1 MATIRWSQLY
11 SLLTVAAL
19 VATAVAA
26 NPSATPSSA
35 VAEQLNSAGFSGFV
49 KLLES
54 ADLLQMVHDK
64 LKTGDVTLFV
74 PTNEALMYQISPAV
88 LAFLKAPRNKAL
100 LRQVLLFHVVSE
112 HISAFQ
118 WDGKHTSLEG
128 SPVELRMDALAFY
141 AANNPVKQY
150 NAITLEEGAVVHSI
164 KGLLIP
170 PTAESLLVNI
180 QSDTDQDGRRIL
192 GDAATAAVAA
202 PPSAAPPPPP
212 VDTKPVPSMP
222 PPVPSPPPPPS
233 YPSGPPMKPS
243 ARFTSGVQW
252 ISTVGGAMLL
262 ALLL

>member
-1 MATIRWSQLY
+1 MATIRRCHLFY
-11 SLLTVAAL
+11 LLTAAAL
-19 VATAVAA
+19 VATAIAG
-26 NPSATPSSA
+26 NPSTTSPGP

-54 ADLLQMVHDK
+54 ADLLPTIHDK
-64 LKTGDVTLFV
+64 LKTGDMTLFV
-74 PTNEALMYQISPAV
+74 PTNEALMYQISPAM

-100 LRQVLLFHVVSE
+100 LRQVLMFHIVSE

-118 WDGKHTSLEG
+118 WDGKHTSMEG

-170 PTAESLLVNI
+170 PTAESLLADI
-180 QSDTDQDGRRIL
+180 KSDADQEGRRIL
-192 GDAATAAVAA
+192 SGGVAA
-202 PPSAAPPPPP
+202 PPSSPPPPP
-212 VDTKPVPSMP
+212 PITTVPVTVEAPPFPSP
-222 PPVPSPPPPPS
+222 PPPPPS
-233 YPSGPPMKPS
+233 YPGGPPMKPS
-243 ARFTSGVQW
+243 TRFTASVQW
-252 ISTVGGAMLL
+252 ITTIGGAMLL